1 MKKSHKRKEKE
12 KQKEKRI
19 SWAPKGILPVKL
31 LIVIDFSKT
40 LFYGNILSAKSI

>member
-1 MKKSHKRKEKE
+1 MKNSHKRKKKE
-12 KQKEKRI
+12 KEKRI